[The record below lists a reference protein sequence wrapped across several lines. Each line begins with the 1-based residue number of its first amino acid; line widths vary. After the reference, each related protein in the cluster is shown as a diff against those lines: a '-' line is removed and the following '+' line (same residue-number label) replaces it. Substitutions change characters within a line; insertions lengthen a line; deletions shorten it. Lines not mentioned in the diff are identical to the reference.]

1 MASTTTKGDAAAVS
15 SLAETV
21 GIVCT
26 LQQSMLRTESPLNKV
41 EEASKVFAE
50 TDKLIVEKVDSIY
63 KLSCNGILVN
73 LAVTRNPHHHTTKPL
88 TTTTTQA
95 FTTTDKSFNTTTRQ
109 IIFEPFL

>member
-1 MASTTTKGDAAAVS
+1 MASTTTKGDATAVS

-26 LQQSMLRTESPLNKV
+26 LQQSMLRTESRLNKV

-50 TDKLIVEKVDSIY
+50 THKLMVEKVDSIY

-73 LAVTRNPHHHTTKPL
+73 LAVTRNPHHHHKTPHHHYHSSLHHHCPTL
-88 TTTTTQA
+88 SAEELA
-95 FTTTDKSFNTTTRQ
+95 FRKK
-109 IIFEPFL
+109 